1 MKSNKLYF
9 LLLILVGI
17 YASTYIVPEGEMGVL
32 YRFGTLVKKP
42 NKQLALF
49 SPGIHFAIPL
59 LNSIRHIDLDMQTT
73 SWRSAPFPITQ
84 QKYVQLDYYLEW
96 NINNLNL
103 YLDNKHA
110 NSFPDAIRKEFESSL
125 QTACTN
131 LNMAAIATGQKQ
143 IILSILQNNLL
154 AKAKATGINIS
165 NAGITNIYDP
175 DVINNAMLEN
185 QQKEYAQLAA
195 QYKQN
200 NGETAA
206 KEIRDKT
213 NLTVTTII
221 AEAQLKAAQIRAE
234 ASQQAANIYNNA
246 YTQDPEFY
254 LWQRSLA
261 TYKKNFT
268 SGTSILV
275 LQPGGTF
282 LQYLKH
288 NTKTTLEPPKATPK
302 ISNHKKP

>member
-9 LLLILVGI
+9 LLLILAGI
-17 YASTYIVPEGEMGVL
+17 YASTYIIPEGEMGVL

-49 SPGIHFAIPL
+49 SPGIHFKTPL

-73 SWRSAPFPITQ
+73 SWRSTPFPIAQ

-96 NINNLNL
+96 NINDLNL
-103 YLDNKHA
+103 YLDDNHKNA
-110 NSFPDAIRKEFESSL
+110 FPDKIRKEFEHSL
-125 QTACTN
+125 QAACTN
-131 LNMAAIATGQKQ
+131 LDRTAIATGQKQ

-154 AKAKATGINIS
+154 AKAKVAGINIS

-175 DVINNAMLEN
+175 NTINDAMLEN

-200 NGETAA
+200 TGETTA

-213 NLTVTTII
+213 NLTVTAIT

-234 ASQQAANIYNNA
+234 ANQQVANIYNNA
-246 YTQDPEFY
+246 YNQDPEFY

-268 SGTSILV
+268 SGSSILV

-282 LQYLKH
+282 LKYLNH
-288 NTKTTLEPPKATPK
+288 NAKTTQETPKVTPK